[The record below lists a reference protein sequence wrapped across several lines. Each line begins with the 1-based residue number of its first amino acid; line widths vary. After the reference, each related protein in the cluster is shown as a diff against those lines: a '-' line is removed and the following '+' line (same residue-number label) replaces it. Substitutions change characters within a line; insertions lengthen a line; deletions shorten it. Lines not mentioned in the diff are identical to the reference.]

1 MKMKYLKKFNESEN
15 NSENIEDL
23 ELITRIA
30 LDLENLIFDDLGI
43 EIEKSDNFY
52 RGLEENEYFISFY
65 PENTL
70 KELIPDR
77 LRKAEES
84 NKDKI
89 CVLFKISV
97 SHKSNELKELIRHY
111 FDGRLKQEGYEF
123 QKEINQ
129 QVIPAST
136 EWRRGHTYQQY
147 KQYYYFSYLID
158 I

>member
-1 MKMKYLKKFNESEN
+1 MKYLKKFNESKN
-15 NSENIEDL
+15 GSEINTEDDL

-43 EIEKSDNFY
+43 EIEKSNDFH
-52 RGLEENEYFISFY
+52 RGLEENQYFISFY

-89 CVLFKISV
+89 SVLFKISV
-97 SHKSNELKELIRHY
+97 SDKSELEKLIEHY

-123 QKEINQ
+123 QKAINKQ
-129 QVIPAST
+129 IIPAST
-136 EWRRGHTYQQY
+136 DHLY

>member
-43 EIEKSDNFY
+43 EIEKSDNFS

-77 LRKAEES
+77 LRKAEGL

-97 SHKSNELKELIRHY
+97 PNKSDELKELIRHY
-111 FDGRLKQEGYEF
+111 FDERLKKEGYQF

-129 QVIPAST
+129 QIIPTST
-136 EWRRGHTYQQY
+136 WRRGHTYQQY
-147 KQYYYFSYLID
+147 RQYYYFSYLID

>member
-1 MKMKYLKKFNESEN
+1 MKYLKKFNESKN
-15 NSENIEDL
+15 GSEINTEDDL

-43 EIEKSDNFY
+43 EIEKSNDFH
-52 RGLEENEYFISFY
+52 RGLEENQYFISFY

-89 CVLFKISV
+89 SVLFKISV
-97 SHKSNELKELIRHY
+97 SDKSELEKLIEHY

-123 QKEINQ
+123 QKAINKQ
-129 QVIPAST
+129 IIPASAD
-136 EWRRGHTYQQY
+136 QQY